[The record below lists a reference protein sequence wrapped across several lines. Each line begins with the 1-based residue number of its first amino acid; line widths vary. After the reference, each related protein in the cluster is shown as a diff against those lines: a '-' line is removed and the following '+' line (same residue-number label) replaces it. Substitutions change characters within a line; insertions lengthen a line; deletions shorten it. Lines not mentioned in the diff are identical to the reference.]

1 MINTDSG
8 NSGTHKRCPV
18 NHDGNV
24 EQENNSVFNTVLV
37 QMIIYFAVQSQKQT
51 RGDSS
56 DCEVIL

>member
-1 MINTDSG
+1 MERDIE
-8 NSGTHKRCPV
+8 PV